1 MNKKVVII
9 LVLMSVIGVSVFEM
23 WGKQTGVVKGGI
35 VVASST
41 ATSTTIKALSVKS
54 SQKTVTQSK
63 ANATLSVTLV
73 GGATYSDP
81 KEGFTIVTPSDWLTD
96 TTGKF
101 GTKVLF
107 YNPKADKTASSTF
120 TANVNVLT
128 EPVDELTSLT
138 YMEMSKK
145 GLKEV
150 YPDYTVL
157 REGMLMVSGHEGRV
171 IEATF
176 TQGVFPVHNVQLVVV
191 FNKKAT
197 VVTGTSLASAWEKN
211 VEAIE
216 KAVRSVGVK

>member
-9 LVLMSVIGVSVFEM
+9 LVLMLALGVGVFEM
-23 WGKQTGVVKGGI
+23 KSKDNDIPETGTIVATTTDSTSTKKTVQTSSGAKAQVKPK
-35 VVASST
+35 
-41 ATSTTIKALSVKS
+41 ATS
-54 SQKTVTQSK
+54 
-63 ANATLSVTLV
+63 TLSVTLV

-81 KEGFTIVTPSDWLTD
+81 KEGFTIVAPAGWRTD
-96 TTGKF
+96 TTGAF

-107 YNPKADKTASSTF
+107 YNPVADKVASSTF

-128 EPVDELTSLT
+128 EPVDELTSAT

-150 YPDYTVL
+150 YQDYAVI
-157 REGMLMVSGHEGRV
+157 REGVLMVSGHEGRV

-176 TQGVFPVHNVQLVVV
+176 TQGIFPVHNVQLVLVV
-191 FNKKAT
+191 NKKAI
-197 VVTGTSLASAWEKN
+197 VVTGTSLSSAWETN
-211 VEAIE
+211 VDAIE